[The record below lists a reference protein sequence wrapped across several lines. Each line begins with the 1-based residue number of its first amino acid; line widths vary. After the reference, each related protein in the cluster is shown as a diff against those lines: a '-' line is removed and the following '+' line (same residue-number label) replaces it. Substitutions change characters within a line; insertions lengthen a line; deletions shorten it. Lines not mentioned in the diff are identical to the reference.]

1 VRHFTTYYI
10 DGKGSISWQY
20 ANLNDQPNAYY
31 LLGVTAKARITSGTD
46 DYVNSNG
53 CVKLTPKVDG
63 RRDIVISY
71 KS

>member
-1 VRHFTTYYI
+1 MRHFTTYYI

-31 LLGVTAKARITSGTD
+31 LLGVTVKARITSGTGA
-46 DYVNSNG
+46 YVSSNG
-53 CVKLTPKVDG
+53 CINIIPKVDG
-63 RRDIVISY
+63 GCEVSISY